1 MSYADIQAQAT
12 LLTLAERIELT
23 RYLTALETE
32 DDLRVLLSQRMRAM
46 DTGRSVSLDA
56 FKEKHE
62 QLEAEGR

>member
-12 LLTLAERIELT
+12 LLPLAERIELS

-32 DDLRVLLSQRMRAM
+32 DELRVLLSQRMRAM

-56 FKEKHE
+56 FKEKHG